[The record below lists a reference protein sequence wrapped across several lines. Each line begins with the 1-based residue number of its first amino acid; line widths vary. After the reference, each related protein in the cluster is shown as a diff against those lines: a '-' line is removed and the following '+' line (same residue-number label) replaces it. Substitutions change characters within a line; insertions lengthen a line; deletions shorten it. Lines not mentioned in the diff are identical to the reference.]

1 MSARESYLATIT
13 GATARADQLVA
24 ALRAQTGPID
34 LRRLAIAAQ
43 SAAFIVSQLEAA
55 PRRAPCQCTPG
66 NYADNCPEHGSGMP
80 PARRLRAGEIMA
92 AGDVRRSKSDRT
104 HSEAIPESYY
114 GRPVAPDDATDF
126 VYFRPVGPLSHRD
139 YNDAGGR
146 D

>member
-24 ALRAQTGPID
+24 ALRAHTGPID

-43 SAAFIVSQLEAA
+43 SALLTVQQLDAA
-55 PRRAPCQCTPG
+55 PRRVPCQCTPG
-66 NYADNCPEHGSGMP
+66 NYADDCPEHGSG
-80 PARRLRAGEIMA
+80 
-92 AGDVRRSKSDRT
+92 V
-104 HSEAIPESYY
+104 
-114 GRPVAPDDATDF
+114 PV
-126 VYFRPVGPLSHRD
+126 SHRD